1 MDQIKIGKFI
11 ASLRKEQGL
20 TQAVL
25 ADRLGITDRAV
36 SKWETGKCLPDA
48 SVMPELCDIL
58 KISVSELFA
67 GERIDMENLRESNE
81 KLLLELKEGEER
93 SNRKLL
99 HIRISLIVISLVV
112 YMAILIIASFL
123 LKMELLNF
131 AIPLFITAFVLLIS
145 LVTIAI
151 LIERDAGYFECPECG
166 ERYVPTMRAFIVSP
180 HMGTTHHLKCPKC
193 GRKAWHKKVM
203 TK

>member
-123 LKMELLNF
+123 FKMELLNF

-180 HMGTTHHLKCPKC
+180 HMGMTHHLKCPKC
-193 GRKAWHKKVM
+193 GKKAWHKKVM

>member
-20 TQAVL
+20 TQAAL
-25 ADRLGITDRAV
+25 ADKLGITDRAV

-48 SVMPELCDIL
+48 SAMPELCDIL
-58 KISVSELFA
+58 KITVSELFA

-81 KLLLELKEGEER
+81 KLLLELKVGEER
-93 SNRKLL
+93 ANKKLL
-99 HIRISLIVISLVV
+99 QIRITLIAISITV
-112 YMAILIIASFL
+112 YMVMLIIAAMLF
-123 LKMELLNF
+123 KMGLIGF
-131 AIPLFITAFVLLIS
+131 AIPLFVTAFVLLFS
-145 LVTIAI
+145 LTAIAI

-166 ERYVPTMRAFIVSP
+166 ERYVPTMKEFMLSP

-193 GRKAWHKKVM
+193 GKKAWNKKVT

>member
-193 GRKAWHKKVM
+193 GKKAWHKKVM

>member
-58 KISVSELFA
+58 KITVSELFA

-123 LKMELLNF
+123 FKMELRNF

-193 GRKAWHKKVM
+193 GKKAWHKKVM

>member
-123 LKMELLNF
+123 FKMELLNF

-193 GRKAWHKKVM
+193 GKKAWHKKVM